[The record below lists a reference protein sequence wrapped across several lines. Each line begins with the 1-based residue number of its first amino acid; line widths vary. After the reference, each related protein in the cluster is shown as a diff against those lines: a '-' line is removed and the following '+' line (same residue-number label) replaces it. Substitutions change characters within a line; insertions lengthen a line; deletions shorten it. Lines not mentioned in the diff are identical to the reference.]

1 MADQA
6 TDPTKATGAQGDTKA
21 PETGTEKTPEQKL
34 AEQMT
39 DKGGEKKPDGTPE
52 DKAPDGDKQPP
63 AAIGDDWK
71 PTLPEGATLDD
82 AALTEARTT
91 LKGLGLNAEQAQK
104 AVDAHLA
111 MTRKADE
118 ARVEAWKSQVAAWEG
133 DIKARPEFKDGF
145 EQKQAIANR
154 AFSEFFDETERKY
167 LADSGIASYLFP
179 AMYKAGLKIAEPQ
192 AEADGKPKKPDLS
205 GDPTTRL
212 ARMYEKPAI

>member
-21 PETGTEKTPEQKL
+21 PETGTEQTPEQKL

-39 DKGGEKKPDGTPE
+39 DKGGDKKPDAKPE
-52 DKAPDGDKQPP
+52 DKAPDGDKQAP
-63 AAIGDDWK
+63 APIGDDWK
-71 PTLPEGATLDD
+71 PTLPEGAALDD
-82 AALTEARTT
+82 ATLKEARTT
-91 LKGLGLNAEQAQK
+91 LKGMGLNAEQAQK

-118 ARVEAWKSQVAAWEG
+118 ARAEAWKAQVAAWEEG
-133 DIKARPEFKDGF
+133 IKARPEFKDGF

-154 AFSEFFDETERKY
+154 AFNEFFDDTERKY

-192 AEADGKPKKPDLS
+192 REPDGKPAN
-205 GDPTTRL
+205 GAEGTAVQRL
-212 ARMYEKPAI
+212 ATAFGKTS